1 MNAQL
6 MYSIISIAIFKI
18 NTCNF
23 ILYYIPLR
31 QACDH
36 NHSSAIHRKAHCTVL
51 FENLLLLINST
62 VQLKREKMN
71 RQISPSHVWLF
82 SPLCNKNMQWM
93 KHFLFHLLLLCITVT
108 DTRLSRR
115 QYNKQTVWRH
125 SCEWQQ
131 HCHWVLHFR
140 PTAEQTLTVLKWLII
155 FICNTFANAHQRHT
169 KCTNDTGGC

>member
-1 MNAQL
+1 MNVDLVQSIDSKYIHITIIFQDLLMNAQL

-36 NHSSAIHRKAHCTVL
+36 NHNSAIHRKAHCTVL

-71 RQISPSHVWLF
+71 RPHTCDYSVRYAI
-82 SPLCNKNMQWM
+82 K
-93 KHFLFHLLLLCITVT
+93 
-108 DTRLSRR
+108 
-115 QYNKQTVWRH
+115 
-125 SCEWQQ
+125 
-131 HCHWVLHFR
+131 
-140 PTAEQTLTVLKWLII
+140 
-155 FICNTFANAHQRHT
+155 ICNE
-169 KCTNDTGGC
+169 